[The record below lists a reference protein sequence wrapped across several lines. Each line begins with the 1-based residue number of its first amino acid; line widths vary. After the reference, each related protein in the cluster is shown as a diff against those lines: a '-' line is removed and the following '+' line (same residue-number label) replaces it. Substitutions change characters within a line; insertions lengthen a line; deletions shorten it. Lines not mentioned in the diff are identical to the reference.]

1 MSADTIKSFLV
12 ALGFKVDQNEERKMK
27 LSFMG
32 MELSAKS
39 LGSALMAMSA
49 TAVIAVARTANSFE
63 QLYYQSQ
70 RINASAQNI
79 RGFEAAI
86 AQMGGSAQEALGS
99 LESISQKMR
108 ASPGYEGMLKGMG
121 VATRDQ
127 NNQLRDRVEVMQD
140 LAGKLQKMEY
150 HKANAYGQALGIDEK
165 TLMAMRDPAFVGN
178 FQKYAELRR
187 KLGVDDEA
195 AKSGKDLA
203 YEYREL
209 TGTIKAIVESIIVNI
224 GKALL
229 PILKAVNW
237 VLQAIITAF
246 DYVPDWLK
254 TVLKWGLQLALLI
267 VVFSGLGAAIAMFV
281 GGARLLWGVIRIFGF
296 LFRAISKLR
305 FIVPILRAVMMI
317 FRGIATAIMMTPIG
331 RVLALIAALAALWQ
345 DYQTWKRGGQSLID
359 WKKWT
364 ENFDAAI
371 RNIKEAIE
379 WVERLRQKSIDFT
392 SDAIE
397 KTVNVYDNVVNGVS
411 NGISDFADG
420 FRESVKTG
428 SGAFSF
434 GGGVD
439 EHIKEASKKY
449 GLPEDVMR
457 GFVKM
462 EGGWTGKMSPTG
474 AIGTGQFTQ
483 GTWDELAKTK
493 EGQEIGMTKIG
504 KRFRTAADP
513 RFDKRTNTL
522 ATALLAKKNAE
533 MLKKAG
539 VPVTGENL
547 YMMHNIGPG
556 ILPVLQGRDDV
567 NAQTVRAMQQ
577 NGLKAGMSPTDFVRY
592 QKGRYNKQY
601 QTANQGWSAK
611 TAAVLNTDMAS
622 KMGTGFGASPQM
634 TLVNPYQDQTNKA
647 AAPVAP
653 QGQGGGKAGGVAMQ
667 QTTTINVSGVSDPKE
682 AAREVAIQQNSVNT
696 QMARNA
702 VRPVQ

>member
-1 MSADTIKSFLV
+1 MNPSVIKSFLV
-12 ALGFKVDQNEERKMK
+12 ALGFKIDQNDERKMK
-27 LSFMG
+27 LSFLG

-39 LGSALMAMSA
+39 LSTVMMTMA
-49 TAVIAVARTANSFE
+49 TTTVVAVAKVANSFE
-63 QLYYQSQ
+63 QLYFQSQ
-70 RINASAQNI
+70 RINASAENI
-79 RGFEAAI
+79 RGYQAAI
-86 AQMGGSAQEALGS
+86 AQMGGSAQDALAS
-99 LESISQKMR
+99 LESLSQKIR
-108 ASPGYEGMLKGMG
+108 TSPGYEGMLKGLG

-127 NNQLRDRVEVMQD
+127 DNKLRDRVEVMQD

-150 HKANAYGQALGIDEK
+150 YKANAYAQSLGIDEK
-165 TLMAMRDPAFVGN
+165 TLIAMRDPSFITN
-178 FQKYAELRR
+178 YQKYADLRK
-187 KLGVDDEA
+187 KLGVDNEA

-209 TGTIKAIVESIIVNI
+209 TSTIKVIVESIIVNI
-224 GKALL
+224 GKVLL
-229 PILKAVNW
+229 PLLKAVNW
-237 VLQAIITAF
+237 VLQTIIAAF
-246 DYVPDWLK
+246 DLVPDWLK

-296 LFRAISKLR
+296 LFRVISKLR
-305 FIVPILRAVMMI
+305 FVIPILRAVMML
-317 FRGIATAIMMTPIG
+317 FRGIAVAIMMTPIG
-331 RVLALIAALAALWQ
+331 RILALIAALAALWQ

-364 ENFDAAI
+364 EHFDAAI

-379 WVERLRQKSIDFT
+379 WVERLRQKTIEFAT
-392 SDAIE
+392 GAIE

-420 FRESVKTG
+420 FKESVKTG
-428 SGAFSF
+428 AGAFSF

-457 GFVKM
+457 GFIKM

-504 KRFRTAADP
+504 NRFRTAADP

-533 MLKKAG
+533 LLKKAG

-547 YMMHNIGPG
+547 YMLHNIGPG
-556 ILPVLQGRDDV
+556 ILPALQGRNDV
-567 NAQTVRAMQQ
+567 NAETIKAMRQ
-577 NGLKAGMSPTDFVRY
+577 NGMQNGMSATDFVRY
-592 QKGRYNKQY
+592 QKSRYNEQY
-601 QTANQGWSAK
+601 QIANQGWSSK

-647 AAPVAP
+647 ATPVAP
-653 QGQGGGKAGGVAMQ
+653 QGQGDKAGGVAMQ
-667 QTTTINVSGVSDPKE
+667 QTTTINVTGVSDPKE
-682 AAREVAIQQNSVNT
+682 AARAVAMEQNNVNT

-702 VRPVQ
+702 VRPVH